1 MARLTIASAAA
12 ALLVLLAAAST
23 EASPAWSDYA
33 GAFDKSLQFFE
44 AQRSGKLPADRTVHW
59 RGDSA
64 LTDGFSQGVDLV
76 GGYYDAGDHVK
87 FGFPMAYAVT
97 MLSWGVLEFEKEMV
111 AANSLNRALDAIRWG
126 TDYFIKAH
134 NEPNTLWVQVHT
146 TKQAQP
152 CPSRPGLT
160 RRLGTTLKVGDGD
173 SDHLCWERAEDMST
187 PRTASKIDASRPGS
201 EVAAETAAALAASAK
216 VFRHYDST
224 YANQLLMHAK
234 EIFIFADTF
243 RGRYD
248 DSLQCAKKFYPS
260 ASGYQDELLWGAAW
274 LYEATGDENYLDYV
288 ARNAEGFGG
297 TGWAVREFSWDNK
310 YAGVQVLLSKV
321 LLAGGGDGDYADTL
335 KQFRAKAE
343 FFMCACIQKNGGN
356 NVKTTPGGLL
366 YVADWNNMQYVSS
379 SVFLLTVYADYLAE
393 SGDKL
398 KCPDGEVAP
407 AEIVAFARSQVDYV
421 LGKNPLSMSYMVGH
435 GDKFPTHV
443 HHRGASIPSV
453 YAVIDTVGCMEGFDA
468 YYNSKGADPNVL
480 VGALVGGPD
489 GHDGFVDDRCNYQ
502 RAEPTLAAAAPMCGV
517 FARLA
522 AEPAAAG
529 NSRGYQ
535 PPQESLHIGGT
546 PLEFVH
552 TVTNTWKT
560 NGVDYYRHVVTGKHA
575 CGHPITY
582 LKLRIEG
589 LTGHIYGVSATQ
601 EKEMYGFPSWV
612 TRLDV
617 DDKLTIV
624 YIQEGPAAKITVAE
638 YKTG

>member
-1 MARLTIASAAA
+1 MARLAIASAAV
-12 ALLVLLAAAST
+12 ALLVLLAAASA

-126 TDYFIKAH
+126 TNYFIKAH
-134 NEPNTLWVQVHT
+134 TEPNTLWVQ
-146 TKQAQP
+146 
-152 CPSRPGLT
+152 
-160 RRLGTTLKVGDGD
+160 VGDGD

-201 EVAAETAAALAASAK
+201 EVAAETAAALAAAAK
-216 VFRHYDST
+216 VFRHYDSM
-224 YANQLLMHAK
+224 YADLLLMHAK
-234 EIFIFADTF
+234 QIFTFADTF

-274 LYEATGDENYLDYV
+274 LYEATGDEDYLDYV
-288 ARNAEGFGG
+288 ARNAEAFGG

-343 FFMCACIQKNGGN
+343 FF
-356 NVKTTPGGLL
+356 
-366 YVADWNNMQYVSS
+366 
-379 SVFLLTVYADYLAE
+379 
-393 SGDKL
+393 
-398 KCPDGEVAP
+398 
-407 AEIVAFARSQVDYV
+407 
-421 LGKNPLSMSYMVGH
+421 
-435 GDKFPTHV
+435 
-443 HHRGASIPSV
+443 IP
-453 YAVIDTVGCMEGFDA
+453 
-468 YYNSKGADPNVL
+468 
-480 VGALVGGPD
+480 
-489 GHDGFVDDRCNYQ
+489 
-502 RAEPTLAAAAPMCGV
+502 
-517 FARLA
+517 
-522 AEPAAAG
+522 
-529 NSRGYQ
+529 GYQ
-535 PPQESLHIGGT
+535 PPPGSLHIGGA

-552 TVTNTWKT
+552 AVTNSWEH
-560 NGVDYYRHVVTGKHA
+560 NGVDHYRHTVTAKNT

-589 LTGHIYGVSATQ
+589 LTGPIYGVSATHD
-601 EKEMYGFPSWV
+601 KEMYGFPSWV
-612 TRLDV
+612 TRLDAGE
-617 DDKLTIV
+617 KLTIV
-624 YIQEGPAAKITVAE
+624 YIQEGGPAAKIAVAE

>member
-12 ALLVLLAAAST
+12 VALLVLLAAASA
-23 EASPAWSDYA
+23 EASPAWADYA

-87 FGFPMAYAVT
+87 FGFPAAYAVT

-126 TDYFIKAH
+126 TNYFIKAH
-134 NEPNTLWVQVHT
+134 TEPNTLWVQ
-146 TKQAQP
+146 
-152 CPSRPGLT
+152 
-160 RRLGTTLKVGDGD
+160 VGDGD

-201 EVAAETAAALAASAK
+201 EVAAETAAALAAAAK
-216 VFRHYDST
+216 VFRHYDSM
-224 YANQLLMHAK
+224 YADLLLMHAK
-234 EIFIFADTF
+234 QIFTFADTF

-274 LYEATGDENYLDYV
+274 LYEATGDQDYLDYV
-288 ARNAEGFGG
+288 ARNADAFGG

-356 NVKTTPGGLL
+356 NVRTTPGGLL

-398 KCPDGEVAP
+398 KCPDAEVAP

-453 YAVIDTVGCMEGFDA
+453 YAVNDTVGCMEGFDA

-522 AEPAAAG
+522 AQPAAAG
-529 NSRGYQ
+529 NSPGYQ
-535 PPQESLHIGGT
+535 PPQDTLHVGGA

-552 TVTNTWKT
+552 AVTNSWEY
-560 NGVDYYRHVVTGKHA
+560 NGVDHYRHTVTAKNT

-589 LTGHIYGVSATQ
+589 LTGPIYGVSATQ
-601 EKEMYGFPSWV
+601 DKEMYGFPSWV
-612 TRLDV
+612 TRLDAGE
-617 DDKLTIV
+617 KLTIV
-624 YIQEGPAAKITVAE
+624 YIQEGGPAAKIAVAQ